1 MKLKVERRF
10 LKPGYTIG
18 RLEVDGKYFCDTLE
32 DRVRDLSREKKI
44 PGETAIPA
52 GIYDVVVNISPRFK
66 RKLPRLLNVPG
77 FEGILIHRGNT
88 PEDTAGCILVGEN
101 KAKGKVINS
110 TPYELRLTEMIE
122 RAQSAGES
130 ITIEI
135 VEP

>member
-1 MKLKVERRF
+1 MKLRVERRF

-18 RLEVDGKYFCDTLE
+18 RMEVDGKYFCDTLE